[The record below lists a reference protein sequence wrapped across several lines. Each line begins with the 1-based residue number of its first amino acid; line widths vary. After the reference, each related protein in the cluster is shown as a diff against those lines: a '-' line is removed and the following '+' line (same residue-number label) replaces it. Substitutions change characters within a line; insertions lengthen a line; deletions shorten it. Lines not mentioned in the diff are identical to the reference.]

1 MAVERQ
7 VHPILL
13 LELLEALPGH
23 WLSERSVS
31 AVEETGRVAEDAMSD
46 EYQPRLF
53 LPVDRGEAVLDEL
66 VLLRAF
72 PPVVLAVRNA
82 EPKHAIICGVPVEQ
96 DQKGFV
102 SGEVSLLTIQQC
114 SYMID

>member
-1 MAVERQ
+1 
-7 VHPILL
+7 
-13 LELLEALPGH
+13 
-23 WLSERSVS
+23 
-31 AVEETGRVAEDAMSD
+31 MSD

-96 DQKGFV
+96 DQKV
-102 SGEVSLLTIQQC
+102 LCPVKC
-114 SYMID
+114 HC